1 MIPSSADFP
10 LEERVVNPALL
21 IVDMQNDFVR
31 PGAPLE
37 VVEARSTILSIQR
50 LAGAFRRVGRP
61 VIYTRFLAEQSP
73 GLMWLWSPQ
82 CGPEVKCCWEGVSR
96 RYDDS
101 DAELGCTAVIDEL
114 EPQPGDPIV
123 DKYGYGSFHKTH
135 LDALLRE
142 RGVQSLVV
150 TGTVAQICVEQT
162 AREAFHH
169 GYRTTVVSDGV
180 SSFDS
185 ELKAAALRNFAMKFG
200 WVADSETVIGWLGQA
215 AA

>member
-1 MIPSSADFP
+1 MIRTATDVPA
-10 LEERVVNPALL
+10 EERVVNAALL

-37 VVEARSTILSIQR
+37 VPEARATIPAIQR
-50 LAGAFRRVGRP
+50 LATAFRGLGRP
-61 VIYTRFLAEQSP
+61 VVYTRFLAEQSP

-82 CGPEVKCCWEGVSR
+82 CGPQVKCCWEGVFR
-96 RYDDS
+96 RYEDT
-101 DAELGCTAVIDEL
+101 DAELACTAVIDEL
-114 EPQPGDPIV
+114 APQPGDPIF
-123 DKYGYGSFHKTH
+123 DKYGYGSFHDTD
-135 LDALLRE
+135 LDAQLRGL
-142 RGVQSLVV
+142 GVDSLVV

-180 SSFDS
+180 SSFDP

-200 WVADSETVIGWLGQA
+200 WVADTETVLGWLGRPA
-215 AA
+215 G